1 MQIDRKKCTECGKC
15 EKNCLNSANE
25 IIGKEMTAEEVVNE
39 VMKDKIFYE
48 TSGGGVTV
56 TGGEPSY
63 QAEFTLEILRLLKEA
78 GVSLAIETCGM
89 GTRKFYEETADSG
102 ATFLYD
108 IKCID
113 PVKHKAFTGVDNAH
127 ILSNLK
133 YLMDRNA
140 DIIIRLPL
148 IPDCNDS
155 KEDIALLADFLK
167 ENEGRYRYAEIMP
180 YHTLG
185 IGKSEKIGV
194 HTDYVHSNAGE
205 KEKSRWISLF
215 ASYGT
220 DVRVSE

>member
-1 MQIDRKKCTECGKC
+1 MKIDRESCAKCGKC
-15 EKNCLNSANE
+15 EKICLNSANE
-25 IIGKEMTAEEVVNE
+25 IIGREMTAEEVVKE

-48 TSGGGVTV
+48 TSGGGITV

-63 QAEFTLEILRLLKEA
+63 QAEFTLEILRLSKES
-78 GVSLAIETCGM
+78 GISLAIETCGM
-89 GTRKFYEETADSG
+89 GTRDFYKEAADSG
-102 ATFLYD
+102 TTFLYD

-113 PVKHKAFTGVDNAH
+113 PVKHKVFTGVDNAH

-155 KEDIALLADFLK
+155 EEDIALLADFLK

-185 IGKSEKIGV
+185 TGKSEKIGV
-194 HTDYVHSNAGE
+194 HKEYVHSNAGE
-205 KEKSRWISLF
+205 SEKSRWRLLF
-215 ASYGT
+215 SSYGT
-220 DVRVSE
+220 DVRISE